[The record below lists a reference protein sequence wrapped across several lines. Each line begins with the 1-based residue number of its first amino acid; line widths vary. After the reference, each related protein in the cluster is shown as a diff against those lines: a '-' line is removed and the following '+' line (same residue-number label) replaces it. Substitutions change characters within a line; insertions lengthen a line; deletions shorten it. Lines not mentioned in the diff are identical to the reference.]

1 MTQMPGYL
9 VNKNVQLRT
18 TVSPKKSF
26 ILDELTIENVDEVMH
41 SGSFF
46 NRQRLGMTVK
56 QLEREAHLNKR
67 Y

>member
-26 ILDELTIENVDEVMH
+26 ILDELTIENVDDVMH
-41 SGSFF
+41 AGSFF
-46 NRQRLGMTVK
+46 NRQHLGMTVK
-56 QLEREAHLNKR
+56 QLEREANINKR

>member
-1 MTQMPGYL
+1 M
-9 VNKNVQLRT
+9 KLRT

-46 NRQRLGMTVK
+46 NRQHLGMTVK
-56 QLEREAHLNKR
+56 QLEREARLNKR

>member
-1 MTQMPGYL
+1 MSKMPGYL

-41 SGSFF
+41 TGSFF
-46 NRQRLGMTVK
+46 NRQHLGMTVK
-56 QLEREAHLNKR
+56 
-67 Y
+67 

>member
-1 MTQMPGYL
+1 MSKMPGYL

-46 NRQRLGMTVK
+46 NRQHLGMTVK
-56 QLEREAHLNKR
+56 QLEREVNLYKR